1 MGDEPLGPGPAMA
14 AYAAPPPRGAAFD
27 AWRTWE
33 SRDDA
38 QGVIAAGILAA
49 NARNVQPW
57 RFTVDAHAG
66 RIDVYADLT
75 RRQGALDP
83 FDRELYV
90 GLGCA
95 LENMV
100 LAARARGHEPELR
113 LLPEPDRPE
122 HAAVLRLLPGEP
134 VPSEL
139 YDAIAHR
146 RTNRG
151 PFLRGPL
158 PGPLLDEI
166 AALAGDDPGGPALRW
181 FAGGAERDRV
191 ARLLVEATEAV
202 IADEGQSLAGH
213 HWYRGTDREIE
224 RRQDGMTV
232 DTQGMPPLMSTL
244 GKLLPAPSRRTA
256 DRFWLRNTRSVHVAT
271 AAAFGMI
278 TVSNAD
284 DLIERMR
291 GGRLLQRIHLFATA
305 RGLAVGHLNM
315 MTVRADRERELGL
328 PPRFGKALEELVGEP
343 GRQALVTF
351 RIGRPAR
358 PAGTSPRRPVATV
371 LGTDAG

>member
-1 MGDEPLGPGPAMA
+1 MGTEPLDPVAAMT

-27 AWRTWE
+27 AWRTWDG
-33 SRDDA
+33 RDDA
-38 QGVIAAGILAA
+38 HGVIAAGILAA

-57 RFTVDAHAG
+57 RFTVGEHAT

-100 LAARARGHEPELR
+100 LAARARGHEPGLH
-113 LLPEPDRPE
+113 LVPDPDQPE
-122 HAAVLRLLPGEP
+122 HAAVLRLTPGERAR
-134 VPSEL
+134 SEL
-139 YDAIAHR
+139 YDAIPHR

-151 PFLRGPL
+151 PFLRLPL
-158 PGPLLDEI
+158 PRPLLDEI
-166 AALAGDDPGGPALRW
+166 AALAGHDPGGPALLW
-181 FAGGAERDRV
+181 HAEEAERDRV

-213 HWYRGTDREIE
+213 RWYRGTDREIE
-224 RRQDGMTV
+224 RSRDGMTV

-244 GKLLPAPSRRTA
+244 GKRLPAPSRRTA
-256 DRFWLRNTRSVHVAT
+256 DRFWLRNTRTVHVAT
-271 AAAFGMI
+271 AAAFGMV
-278 TVSNAD
+278 TVADAD
-284 DLIERMR
+284 DPVERMR

-328 PPRFGKALEELVGEP
+328 PPRFGKALEELVGDP
-343 GRQALVTF
+343 RRQALVTF